1 MKIIKDTK
9 KELEIEIDGESHT
22 LCNALRKI
30 LMEDKDVLSAAYV
43 IEHPIV
49 GEPKLYINAKNPRKS
64 LKNASETLKSR
75 CEEFKDLVSTV
86 GTDTKSKSKKSTK
99 KKSTKS
105 KAKKSTASKTKK
117 KTTKSK
123 TSAASKTKKK
133 TTKAKK
139 STASKTKKK
148 TSKKSKK

>member
-9 KELEIEIDGESHT
+9 KELEIEVDGESHT

-64 LKNASETLKSR
+64 LKKASETLKSR
-75 CEEFKDLVSTV
+75 CNEFKDLIAAAESK
-86 GTDTKSKSKKSTK
+86 DTKPKKPSKAKKTTKKKTKSTKSKKSTK
-99 KKSTKS
+99 STKSSKATKSSKTKKTKKSTK
-105 KAKKSTASKTKK
+105 
-117 KTTKSK
+117 
-123 TSAASKTKKK
+123 
-133 TTKAKK
+133 
-139 STASKTKKK
+139 
-148 TSKKSKK
+148 KSKK